1 MLARVW
7 SWLSRAA
14 GRLGA
19 RLQDKAEQ
27 QPRDVVAARSRFWAE
42 LREGQR
48 EADARLPT
56 RRG

>member
-1 MLARVW
+1 MAQ
-7 SWLSRAA
+7 
-14 GRLGA
+14 RLGA
-19 RLQDKAEQ
+19 RLQDQEER
-27 QPRDVVAARSRFWAE
+27 PSRDVVAARSRFWAE